1 MGMLK
6 RSIAFALL
14 AAAGHAYS
22 ADIQVTTTTDE
33 DVDNTVCSL
42 REAVK
47 FLNYRASSNAA
58 DVEKY
63 ATGYHGCGGKDASSN
78 IILKRDKEYLLNTSI
93 TIAAPLTIRTES
105 DTSFI
110 DNDAPGSHNATIKTA
125 GTDQLFRIDDGTVEK
140 NSFTVTFN
148 TINLKGVGSKSVSPQ
163 VNGGLIYNHEQL
175 VIQNS
180 RLMDGYA
187 TNGGAIYNAGNLSNT
202 PKTAGSVTIINSLMQ
217 NNKANQG
224 GVLYSDM
231 PLYYIAQSVVRDNEV
246 TAADGGL
253 FHAAAKFTDESTGGY
268 LTSRI
273 IGLSN
278 STIFHNKG
286 IFIANVRDGMVI
298 NNITMIKNMGGLYF
312 DAPQG
317 KASVS
322 NSILVGNTTNCKAS
336 TSDKT
341 IIQSNL
347 VTAECNR
354 NATTTLPNIL
364 YPANEKLI
372 AGNEDEGVCDVTSQD
387 GLLCPFSIPKDSFLG
402 FFKPRLLERYTT
414 LSDSLIINK
423 GRLYSDGSSK
433 GLASCERLDQRGKYR
448 TGYDE
453 LCDLGAIE
461 YILDSEVAPVG
472 QDIGYGQVAKFNI
485 LGSLSEADLVTPAT
499 CKRLFGERSDGKE
512 WQPGCFKTRQST
524 DTPVSK
530 GAITLDQNGNV
541 AYTPNGNWHGAD
553 IFSIQVVTSVTRFN
567 EGVDFQYISIPAT
580 VFQQPL
586 AGIEDKSVS
595 TGGGGS
601 VGSGVLLG
609 LLGLIALRRF
619 KS

>member
-1 MGMLK
+1 MLK

-42 REAVK
+42 REAIQ
-47 FLNYRASSNAA
+47 FLKYRASSNAA
-58 DVEKY
+58 EVEKY
-63 ATGYHGCGGKDASSN
+63 ANGYNGCGNKDASSN
-78 IILKRDKEYLLNTSI
+78 IILQRDKEYTLSKSI
-93 TIAAPLTIRTES
+93 VITVPVAISTAKNDSTLIEEGAP
-105 DTSFI
+105 
-110 DNDAPGSHNATIKTA
+110 NSHNATIKMI
-125 GTDQLFRIDDGTVEK
+125 GTDQLFRIDDGSVEK
-140 NSFTVTFN
+140 ASFTVSF
-148 TINLKGVGSKSVSPQ
+148 IDVNLKGAGLKSVIPQ
-163 VNGGLIYNHEQL
+163 GNGGLIYNHEQL

-202 PKTAGSVTIINSLMQ
+202 TKTAGSVTITNSLIQ
-217 NNKANQG
+217 NNKASQG

-231 PLYYIAQSVVRDNEV
+231 PLYYITRSVVRDNEV
-246 TAADGGL
+246 TAADGAL
-253 FHAAAKFTDESTGGY
+253 FHAETKFADESTGGY

-286 IFIANVRDGMVI
+286 NFIANVRDGMVI
-298 NNITMIKNMGGLYF
+298 NNITMIKNVGGLYF

-322 NSILVGNTTNCKAS
+322 NSILVGNTTNCKVS
-336 TSDKT
+336 TTDKT
-341 IIQSNL
+341 IVQSNL
-347 VTAECNR
+347 VTTECNR
-354 NATTTLPNIL
+354 NATATLPNIL
-364 YPANEKLI
+364 YPVNEKLI
-372 AGNEDEGVCDVTSQD
+372 AGSEDEGICDVTSQD
-387 GLLCPFSIPKDSFLG
+387 GLLCPFSTPKDSFLG

-530 GAITLDQNGNV
+530 GTITLDQNGNV

-586 AGIEDKSVS
+586 TGIEDKSVS

-601 VGSGVLLG
+601 VGSEVLLG